1 VEGGAGRRF
10 SVRRAVRWGDA
21 DPAGLIYGPRC
32 FDYAVEAVEAFW
44 EAVLGLG
51 FLDLHRAHRMGAPWV
66 HASCDYL
73 RPLAPGDEV
82 EVTLA
87 VERLG
92 ASSITY
98 RIEGAGPDGQAAF
111 RVTLVSAMV
120 DLDTGKPTPVP
131 EAMRERVRPYL
142 VGA

>member
-1 VEGGAGRRF
+1 VDGGAGRRF
-10 SVRRAVRWGDA
+10 SLRRTVRWGDA

-32 FDYAVEAVEAFW
+32 FDYAVETVEAFY

-66 HASCDYL
+66 HAGCDYL
-73 RPLAPGDEV
+73 RPLGPGDEV

-87 VERLG
+87 VERVG
-92 ASSITY
+92 TSSIAY
-98 RIEGAGPDGQAAF
+98 RIEGAGPDGATAF

-120 DLDTGKPTPVP
+120 DLDTRKPTPVP
-131 EAMRERVRPYL
+131 EAIRERLRPYL